1 VSELDRRQV
10 LRLFAA
16 LGLAGATAPALS
28 SCGVSAATPTST
40 VPVRI
45 GLIVPQAG
53 ANKAIGD
60 DLTAGFQLY
69 LTLHGTQL
77 GGHPVQLTMVEEGD
91 SAESGRAAVDK
102 LVKDHGVQAITG
114 VASSTVMTGIRD
126 QIEAAQVPLLGSNA
140 SPSSLGSV
148 KYIWRTSYVNT
159 EAGQALGGYLAVRR
173 NLSTFVISDD
183 APTSREQVS
192 GFLSTYNGVL
202 GHAELADDPVQV
214 PLLSNPGMSL
224 TSAFNAIRNS
234 GARAVFAAFAPE
246 TAPALLKAYRSAG
259 LTAAI
264 YAPGFVSEGTTALHG
279 LGEAASGHYTAMN
292 YAPDLDNSANRTFAS
307 EYQKQYN
314 TPPSTYAMA
323 SYDAAAVLDKAL
335 QLAGGDL
342 APQSVNTALSQVGQ
356 IDSPRGGWQFNQSRT
371 PLQRWYLRQVRKAGQ
386 VLTNTLLGD
395 LAMLG

>member
-1 VSELDRRQV
+1 M
-10 LRLFAA
+10 
-16 LGLAGATAPALS
+16 AGATAPALS
-28 SCGVSAATPTST
+28 SCGVSSATPTST

-69 LTLHGTQL
+69 LTLHGGLL
-77 GGHPVQLTMVEEGD
+77 GGHPVQLTMVEEGE
-91 SAESGRAAVDK
+91 SAASGRAAVDK
-102 LVKDHGVQAITG
+102 LIKEHGVHAMTG

-126 QIEAAQVPLLGSNA
+126 QVEAAQVPLLGSNA

-148 KYIWRTSYVNT
+148 KYIWRTSYVNN
-159 EAGQALGGYLAVRR
+159 EAGRALGGYLAVRH
-173 NLSTFVISDD
+173 LSTFVISDD
-183 APTSREQVS
+183 APTSREVVS
-192 GFLSTYNGVL
+192 GFLGTYNGVV
-202 GHAELADDPVQV
+202 GHLQLADDPVQV
-214 PLLSNPGMSL
+214 PLVSNPGTSL
-224 TSAFNAIRNS
+224 TGALSAIRNS
-234 GARAVFAAFAPE
+234 GARAVFAAFAPQ
-246 TAPALLKAYRSAG
+246 TAPTFLKAYRSAG
-259 LTAAI
+259 LSAAV
-264 YAPGFVSEGTTALHG
+264 YAPGFVSEGAGALHD
-279 LGEAASGHYTAMN
+279 LGESAGGLYTAMN
-292 YAPDLDNSANRTFAS
+292 YAPDLDNGANRTFAS

-323 SYDAAAVLDKAL
+323 SYDAGAVLDKAL

-342 APQSVNTALSQVGQ
+342 APQSVNTALSEVGQ